1 MGKMKDLTDL
11 QFGNLRVLHRA
22 EDIKPGRPAWLCQC
36 KCGNT
41 VVVSSTNLC
50 KTNGTKSCGCLR
62 HNPSPTRI
70 DLTGQVFGKLKVLAD
85 TNERRSGKMV
95 WLCQCECGNQV
106 FVSSDSLRSGRT
118 RSCGCIVRQLK
129 YDLTGEKFGNL
140 LVLGPVKNSWIKG
153 NETRWKCKCHN
164 CGRTVEVSSYW
175 LRHSNPNGHCKCTR
189 FKG

>member
-70 DLTGQVFGKLKVLAD
+70 GLTGQVFGKLKVLAE
-85 TNERRSGKMV
+85 TNERRSGKMDKV
-95 WLCQCECGNQV
+95 
-106 FVSSDSLRSGRT
+106 
-118 RSCGCIVRQLK
+118 
-129 YDLTGEKFGNL
+129 
-140 LVLGPVKNSWIKG
+140 
-153 NETRWKCKCHN
+153 
-164 CGRTVEVSSYW
+164 
-175 LRHSNPNGHCKCTR
+175 
-189 FKG
+189 

>member
-22 EDIKPGRPAWLCQC
+22 EDIKSGRPAWLCQC

-70 DLTGQVFGKLKVLAD
+70 DLTGQVFGKLKVLAE

-95 WLCQCECGNQV
+95 CGFLPIRNNP
-106 FVSSDSLRSGRT
+106 D
-118 RSCGCIVRQLK
+118 
-129 YDLTGEKFGNL
+129 NL
-140 LVLGPVKNSWIKG
+140 QI
-153 NETRWKCKCHN
+153 
-164 CGRTVEVSSYW
+164 
-175 LRHSNPNGHCKCTR
+175 
-189 FKG
+189 

>member
-22 EDIKPGRPAWLCQC
+22 EDIKPGRPALLCQC

-70 DLTGQVFGKLKVLAD
+70 GLTGQVFGKLKVLAE

-106 FVSSDSLRSGRT
+106 FVSSDSLRGGRT

-140 LVLGPVKNSWIKG
+140 LVLGPVKNRWIKG
-153 NETRWKCKCHN
+153 NE
-164 CGRTVEVSSYW
+164 VEMQV
-175 LRHSNPNGHCKCTR
+175 P
-189 FKG
+189 